1 LATEPILR
9 IDCIYSTYGKFDVL
23 KGVSLEVHPGECI
36 CIIGPNGAGKST
48 VLKSITGFLHAH
60 KGSVVFKDREIT
72 RLHPVEIMKRGIVYV
87 FQDHSIF
94 PRMKVIENL
103 EMGAYIRKD
112 KGQVRRDIDAS
123 LEMFPVLAE
132 KRNELAGNMSGG
144 QQRMLEIG
152 RALVQRPEILLLDE
166 PTLGLAPI
174 IVHNIFEK
182 IREVNEKLGKTIII
196 VEQNTRSALNIS
208 QRAYVLEN
216 GRNRLDGPSKDIRN
230 NPDVIELY
238 LGGKTSDKGQ

>member
-9 IDCIYSTYGKFDVL
+9 IENIYSTYGKFDVL

-36 CIIGPNGAGKST
+36 CVIGPNGAGKST
-48 VLKSITGFLHAH
+48 ILKSVTGFLHAH
-60 KGSVVFKDREIT
+60 KGAVIFKGRDIT
-72 RLHPVEIMKRGIVYV
+72 HLHPVEIMKRGIVYV

-103 EMGAYIRKD
+103 EMGAYIRRD
-112 KGQVRRDIDAS
+112 RGQVRSDIAAA
-123 LEMFPVLAE
+123 LEMFPILAE

-152 RALVQRPEILLLDE
+152 RALVQKPEILLLDE

-208 QRAYVLEN
+208 RRAYVLEN
-216 GRNRLDGPSKDIRN
+216 GRNRMEGPSAEVRN
-230 NPDVIELY
+230 NPEVIELY
-238 LGGKTSDKGQ
+238 LGGKINDQGS

>member
-1 LATEPILR
+1 MATEPILR
-9 IDCIYSTYGKFDVL
+9 IEDIYSTYGKFDVL
-23 KGVSLEVHPGECI
+23 KGVSLQVHQGECI
-36 CIIGPNGAGKST
+36 CVIGPNGAGKST

-60 KGSVVFKDREIT
+60 KGSVIFKGHDIT
-72 RLHPVEIMKRGIVYV
+72 RFHPVEIMKRGIVYV

-94 PRMKVIENL
+94 PRMKVIDNL
-103 EMGAYIRKD
+103 EMGAYVRKD
-112 KGQVRRDIDAS
+112 KDQVRSDIVAT
-123 LEMFPVLAE
+123 LEMFPILAE

-152 RALVQRPEILLLDE
+152 RALIQKPEVLLLDE

-182 IREVNEKLGKTIII
+182 IREVNEKLGRTIII

-216 GRNRLDGPSKDIRN
+216 GRNRMEGPSAEIQN
-230 NPDVIELY
+230 TPEVIELY
-238 LGGKTSDKGQ
+238 LGGKTNDQGS